1 MKTMESPGKD
11 QGLAS
16 SEGSSSHIQ
25 KILKSTEKQE
35 SEKQESEKRIKM
47 WQEVVEVL
55 ETNAKSKKCNP
66 VEAGLCK
73 FKAQKL
79 DSGILYGGCIFPKKL
94 PEKPPTVPI
103 GFDFE
108 MEKRIK
114 QREEAER
121 VLEDKHF
128 NAKPC
133 PYPILLGVVGV
144 PNKKEIPLTIPRT
157 PAFVQKKRTPKPT
170 QEGEDEEQPM
180 VIRAQQL
187 PHYGVPFKPKIPVR
201 RTVEIC
207 PFSFDSKS
215 HLQKEKKIKQVQK
228 GEVPKF

>member
-1 MKTMESPGKD
+1 MV
-11 QGLAS
+11 Q
-16 SEGSSSHIQ
+16 
-25 KILKSTEKQE
+25 
-35 SEKQESEKRIKM
+35 
-47 WQEVVEVL
+47 
-55 ETNAKSKKCNP
+55 TNAKSKKCNP
-66 VEAGLCK
+66 VEAGLYK
-73 FKAQKL
+73 FKARKL
-79 DSGILYGGCIFPKKL
+79 DSRIPYSGHIFPNKL

-114 QREEAER
+114 QREKAER

-133 PYPILLGVVGV
+133 PYPILLGVVGF

-201 RTVEIC
+201 RTVEIR

-215 HLQKEKKIKQVQK
+215 HLQKEKKIKQLQK

>member
-1 MKTMESPGKD
+1 MHIFSF
-11 QGLAS
+11 S
-16 SEGSSSHIQ
+16 GSSSHIQ

-94 PEKPPTVPI
+94 PEKPRTVPI

-108 MEKRIK
+108 MEKIIK
-114 QREEAER
+114 QREAKR

-128 NAKPC
+128 KFMES
-133 PYPILLGVVGV
+133 L
-144 PNKKEIPLTIPRT
+144 
-157 PAFVQKKRTPKPT
+157 AF
-170 QEGEDEEQPM
+170 
-180 VIRAQQL
+180 I
-187 PHYGVPFKPKIPVR
+187 IS
-201 RTVEIC
+201 C
-207 PFSFDSKS
+207 
-215 HLQKEKKIKQVQK
+215 
-228 GEVPKF
+228 

>member
-1 MKTMESPGKD
+1 M
-11 QGLAS
+11 
-16 SEGSSSHIQ
+16 
-25 KILKSTEKQE
+25 
-35 SEKQESEKRIKM
+35 
-47 WQEVVEVL
+47 
-55 ETNAKSKKCNP
+55 
-66 VEAGLCK
+66 
-73 FKAQKL
+73 
-79 DSGILYGGCIFPKKL
+79 
-94 PEKPPTVPI
+94 PI

-170 QEGEDEEQPM
+170 QEGEDEEQPGM
-180 VIRAQQL
+180 IRAQQL
-187 PHYGVPFKPKIPVR
+187 SHDGKPFKPKIPLR
-201 RTVEIC
+201 RAVEIG
-207 PFSFDSKS
+207 PFSFDSKKS
-215 HLQKEKKIKQVQK
+215 FTEREENKTTAERGGAQVL
-228 GEVPKF
+228 GASFTSFYYH

>member
-1 MKTMESPGKD
+1 MHTYSF
-11 QGLAS
+11 S
-16 SEGSSSHIQ
+16 GSFPHIQ
-25 KILKSTEKQE
+25 KILKST
-35 SEKQESEKRIKM
+35 EKQESEKRIKM

-79 DSGILYGGCIFPKKL
+79 DSGILYSGCIFPKKL

-114 QREEAER
+114 QREKAER

-133 PYPILLGVVGV
+133 PYPILLGVVGF

-170 QEGEDEEQPM
+170 QEGEDEEQPK

-201 RTVEIC
+201 RTVEIR

-215 HLQKEKKIKQVQK
+215 HLQKEKKIKQLQK
-228 GEVPKF
+228 GETLKF

>member
-1 MKTMESPGKD
+1 ERSSGWRSEIRHSVLWDKPGRT
-11 QGLAS
+11 
-16 SEGSSSHIQ
+16 GSSSHIQ

-35 SEKQESEKRIKM
+35 SKKRIKM

-66 VEAGLCK
+66 VEVELCK

-79 DSGILYGGCIFPKKL
+79 DSGILYDGCIFRKKL

-103 GFDFE
+103 DFDFE

-114 QREEAER
+114 QRDKAKR

-128 NAKPC
+128 HAKPC
-133 PYPILLGVVGV
+133 PYHILLGVVGV
-144 PNKKEIPLTIPRT
+144 PLKKEIPLTIPRT

-215 HLQKEKKIKQVQK
+215 HLQKGKKIKQLQK